1 MLVIIEKI
9 KKYVVLIFLSMTKT
23 ANFYDIVYVDHG
35 NWDKVASSNIYPIL
49 SKFANLSA
57 QAIPCSLAKTLPP
70 YGTWS
75 DHPRAME
82 LFAQLVFEKY
92 VDATFYLKTSRD
104 YWPLSFVEL
113 QLSSSK
119 LNVHDHMQDR
129 NLIRVV
135 TNEKIFQ
142 EFSHLLQRADYIIYN
157 IPHEDEENDDDDEY

>member
-1 MLVIIEKI
+1 
-9 KKYVVLIFLSMTKT
+9 
-23 ANFYDIVYVDHG
+23 
-35 NWDKVASSNIYPIL
+35 
-49 SKFANLSA
+49 
-57 QAIPCSLAKTLPP
+57 
-70 YGTWS
+70 
-75 DHPRAME
+75 
-82 LFAQLVFEKY
+82 
-92 VDATFYLKTSRD
+92 